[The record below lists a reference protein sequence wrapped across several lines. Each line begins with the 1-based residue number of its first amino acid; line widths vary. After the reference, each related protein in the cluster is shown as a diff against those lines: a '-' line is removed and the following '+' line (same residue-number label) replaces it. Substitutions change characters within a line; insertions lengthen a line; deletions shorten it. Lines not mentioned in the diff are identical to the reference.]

1 VCHSDL
7 HFVEGKYS
15 IPMPAV
21 LGHEAAGTVEAVGE
35 QVTYVRPGDT
45 VVTCLSVFCGHCEFC
60 TTGRPFSCQN
70 PEVARGDD
78 EASASTSFFIVVGDA
93 SELDG
98 VYTAFGRVTAGM
110 AAVDQI
116 AAAPTEGETPTTRIP
131 LHRVRL
137 ERD

>member
-1 VCHSDL
+1 MKAAVLREVDRPLDVEEVQVDNPGPREVLIRTRASGICHSDL

-60 TTGRPFSCQN
+60 L
-70 PEVARGDD
+70 RG
-78 EASASTSFFIVVGDA
+78 S
-93 SELDG
+93 
-98 VYTAFGRVTAGM
+98 
-110 AAVDQI
+110 
-116 AAAPTEGETPTTRIP
+116 
-131 LHRVRL
+131 H
-137 ERD
+137 